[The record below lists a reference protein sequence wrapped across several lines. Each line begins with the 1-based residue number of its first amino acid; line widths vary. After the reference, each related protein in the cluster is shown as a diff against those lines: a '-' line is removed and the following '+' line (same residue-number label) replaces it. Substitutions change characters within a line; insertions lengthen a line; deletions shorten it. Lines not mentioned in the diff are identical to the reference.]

1 MRRNKNK
8 YKVTS
13 VRRGAKTSAPRCYC
27 FVIGGLSII
36 IIIIIIGKFGMG
48 VKLGR

>member
-36 IIIIIIGKFGMG
+36 IIIIGKFGMG